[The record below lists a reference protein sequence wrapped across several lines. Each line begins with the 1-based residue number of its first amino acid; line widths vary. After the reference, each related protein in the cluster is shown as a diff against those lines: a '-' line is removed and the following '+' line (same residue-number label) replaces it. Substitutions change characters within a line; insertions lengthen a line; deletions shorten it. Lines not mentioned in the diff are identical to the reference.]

1 MRTRTSKEHSL
12 TLSTTATTVDKHH
25 DQPQARP
32 DTGEPAGKRTGRG
45 RDAGSG
51 IQTWIPARKEGF
63 QRGVA
68 GVSSAV
74 AIESNRLPMMLL
86 ATFCLTSAFALS
98 MMLSVGADYAL
109 AQDGSQIQ
117 GAITAVRNWLAGL
130 IVALGGVALLVAII
144 IFLFSGSESRR
155 RAEAARYI
163 GAICVAIAAGLMVP
177 AIIGLIQGFASGGGG

>member
-1 MRTRTSKEHSL
+1 L
-12 TLSTTATTVDKHH
+12 TLSTTATDVNRDRHQ
-25 DQPQARP
+25 DQPQLLS
-32 DTGEPAGKRTGRG
+32 DTVERTSNKAGRAKNTG
-45 RDAGSG
+45 AGIKG
-51 IQTWIPARKEGF
+51 WIRARKEDF
-63 QRGVA
+63 SRELV

-74 AIESNRLPMMLL
+74 VVENSRLPMMLL
-86 ATFCLTSAFALS
+86 ATFCLTSIFALS

-117 GAITAVRNWLAGL
+117 GAITSVRNWLAGL

-155 RAEAARYI
+155 RAESARYI

-177 AIIGLIQGFASGGGG
+177 AIIGLIQGFAGGGGG